1 MDEEQLTTII
11 KRLLKL
17 SFVDY
22 PDDIV
27 INFYYQEK
35 RKALHSVEIVF
46 VQDFVSSHHVER
58 FKNLVEMNNLF
69 NAFLEHWQ
77 IKESEMTLDLSFVG
91 EN

>member
-1 MDEEQLTTII
+1 MNEEQLTTII
-11 KRLLKL
+11 RSLVRM

-27 INFYYQEK
+27 INFYREK
-35 RKALHSVEIVF
+35 RKALHSAEIVF

-58 FKNLVEMNNLF
+58 FKNLVEMNKLLH
-69 NAFLEHWQ
+69 ATLEHWQ